1 MDDLEGIKKLA
12 LAWNTGWNNSDVEAL
27 LALYVDEPVLLPQGQ
42 PAIIGKEAIRSAY
55 HAEFKE
61 FIINGEGKVVLMES
75 SGDLG
80 CYWSNYILT
89 ATPKNGTGAIISRGK
104 SLFILKRQVE
114 NSWRIA
120 CLMDNSDEESAQGL

>member
-55 HAEFKE
+55 HAVFKD

-80 CYWSNYILT
+80 YYWSNYILT
-89 ATPKNGTGAIISRGK
+89 ATPKTGARSIISRGK
-104 SLFILKRQVE
+104 SLFVLKRQME

-120 CLMDNSDEESAQGL
+120 CLMDNSDEES